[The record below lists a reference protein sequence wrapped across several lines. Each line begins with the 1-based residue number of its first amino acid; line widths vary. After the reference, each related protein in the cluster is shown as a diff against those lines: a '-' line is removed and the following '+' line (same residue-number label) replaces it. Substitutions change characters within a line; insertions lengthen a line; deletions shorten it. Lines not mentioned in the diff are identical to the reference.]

1 MTAPSP
7 RTTPGQPWQGHK
19 HGGQGGGG
27 KGDGKG
33 GGQGGGQGGVQG
45 EAGRTG
51 QGGEAPD
58 AVVRRL
64 TPADVIA
71 FRVVRL
77 EALRL
82 QPDVYRTILSDWDRL
97 PLAAYIDQIEKKVIF
112 GLFTGKG
119 LEGIMA
125 YRRGTGG
132 NERHR
137 AEVHATY
144 IRQTLRRR
152 GAGRTMFAAVR
163 RQARGDGVVQITLS
177 LSAQNTAA
185 RSFWE
190 HLGFAHYATT
200 PRGFCVDGI
209 YFDELHMIRRLDD
222 DQNRNDD
229 GDGGGD
235 GGGDTV
241 APAGDAAAAAAP
253 RRT

>member
-7 RTTPGQPWQGHK
+7 RTTPGQAWRGHK
-19 HGGQGGGG
+19 HGGQGGDGQGG
-27 KGDGKG
+27 DGQRDGKG
-33 GGQGGGQGGVQG
+33 
-45 EAGRTG
+45 ETGRTG
-51 QGGEAPD
+51 QGGQAPD

-82 QPDVYRTILSDWDRL
+82 HPDVYRTILSDWDRL
-97 PLAAYIDQIEKKVIF
+97 PLAAYVEQIEKKVVF

-137 AEVHATY
+137 AGVHATY

-177 LSAQNTAA
+177 LSAQNIAA
-185 RSFWE
+185 RQFWE

-200 PRGFCVDGI
+200 PRGFCVNGN
-209 YFDELHMIRRLDD
+209 YLDELHMIRRLDD
-222 DQNRNDD
+222 DQNQHDD
-229 GDGGGD
+229 GDAGGKD
-235 GGGDTV
+235 V
-241 APAGDAAAAAAP
+241 AAAGDADASAAP